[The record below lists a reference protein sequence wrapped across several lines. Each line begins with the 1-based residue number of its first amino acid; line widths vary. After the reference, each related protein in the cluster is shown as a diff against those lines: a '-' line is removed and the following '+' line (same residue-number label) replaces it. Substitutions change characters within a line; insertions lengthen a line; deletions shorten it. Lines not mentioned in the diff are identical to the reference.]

1 MPKKGKNN
9 NNHQSKWKKASNL
22 IIDGITIS
30 FGLNNIAGD
39 ALASGGTVFEKI
51 ANTINAITG
60 RTTGVNLIPSATK
73 YEQVFNP
80 SGIVNNQ
87 TISAAIAYGYNE
99 LAKYIKVLPLKA
111 ESRKFARKNLAVGIA
126 TGLFSPN
133 PPNTIM
139 NNNTLGTSGLTQN
152 SSLPI
157 GQGGG

>member
-1 MPKKGKNN
+1 M
-9 NNHQSKWKKASNL
+9 SKWKKASNA

-60 RTTGVNLIPSATK
+60 RTTGVNLIPGAQK

-99 LAKYIKVLPLKA
+99 LAKYVKVLPLKA

-133 PPNTIM
+133 PPNNM
-139 NNNTLGTSGLTQN
+139 AQGLGSGNLAQN

-157 GQGGG
+157 GQGG